1 LKEIALPCRSS
12 DCAFSNRW
20 RKYCSCAH
28 HRERVISL
36 YAILSSFYKRP
47 SFLLIRIGQRHFA
60 MASTLPEEVSAASEI
75 MPILK
80 EDKHEDDV
88 VRKDMNQSEIIHDKI
103 QAREKN
109 E

>member
-1 LKEIALPCRSS
+1 
-12 DCAFSNRW
+12 
-20 RKYCSCAH
+20 
-28 HRERVISL
+28 
-36 YAILSSFYKRP
+36 
-47 SFLLIRIGQRHFA
+47 

-80 EDKHEDDV
+80 EDKHEEDV